1 MNKPTRV
8 PHLFRRPEQ
17 LAPADVPME
26 TAYQL
31 EQFLYAE
38 AELLDAW
45 QFNDW
50 LALMAPDVHYW
61 APVRENRLARE
72 AEQEMYPPGT
82 AAHFDENF
90 KMLGQRVA
98 RLYTHMSWSES
109 PASRTRHLISN
120 VRAHVTDNPDEFR
133 VQSSFHVYRTSS
145 ERHQDSVIGRRYDL
159 LRRADNDYGF
169 QIADRTVVFDMSM
182 LLVKNL
188 SSFY

>member
-1 MNKPTRV
+1 VNKPDEV
-8 PHLFRRPEQ
+8 VHLFRRPEH
-17 LAPADVPME
+17 LAPVNVPMA
-26 TAYQL
+26 TAYEI

-82 AAHFDENF
+82 AAHFDETLQ
-90 KMLGQRVA
+90 MLGQRVA
-98 RLYTHMSWSES
+98 RLYTNMSWSES

-120 VRAHVTDNPDEFR
+120 VRAHATNKADEFR

-159 LRRADNDYGF
+159 LRRADNVYGF
-169 QIADRTVVFDMSM
+169 QVADRTVVFDMSM

-188 SSFY
+188 SQFY